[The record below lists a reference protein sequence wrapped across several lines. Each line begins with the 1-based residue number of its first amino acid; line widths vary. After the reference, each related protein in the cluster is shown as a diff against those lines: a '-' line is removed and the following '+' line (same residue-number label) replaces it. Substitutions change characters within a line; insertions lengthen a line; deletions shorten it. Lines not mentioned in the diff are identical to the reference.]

1 MQKSLSIASLVLGI
15 ASTLLSVALTVLQAV
30 SLKKSR

>member
-15 ASTLLSVALTVLQAV
+15 VSTLVSVTFTVLQIV